1 MKNFPK
7 KFFTE
12 FKEFISKGNALDL
25 AVGMMVG
32 SAFTAIVTS
41 FVNDLFTP
49 LLNLIFN
56 KKAEDGSTISF
67 VDNVSWHGIQ
77 FGSFINAIITFILTA
92 FCLFVIIKAINSLR
106 NIGKKKKRKRLPLLQ
121 PKSAPS
127 VNQKSTSTQ
136 QDALTAHQ
144 SFPQKTL
151 KQQQAKKTKR
161 TSIHQN
167 ALRNNCVS
175 GAHFYTQ
182 IQKSMRPASNHP
194 AMRYQSS

>member
-25 AVGMMVG
+25 AVCMMVG

-106 NIGKKKKRKRLPLLQ
+106 NIGKKKKEEAPAAPTTKICPFCKSEIDIDATRCPHCTSELP
-121 PKSAPS
+121 AED
-127 VNQKSTSTQ
+127 VE
-136 QDALTAHQ
+136 AA
-144 SFPQKTL
+144 
-151 KQQQAKKTKR
+151 
-161 TSIHQN
+161 
-167 ALRNNCVS
+167 
-175 GAHFYTQ
+175 
-182 IQKSMRPASNHP
+182 ASKED
-194 AMRYQSS
+194 